1 MGSRVQKRLDDG
13 PDELATFTSMYTEE
27 MKGGGCCHCSIGVNS
42 LFCDIYVREK
52 NVKVNKEHNDFFG
65 FFFMIADDR
74 FECVFLFRRTHTPD
88 PLFIS
93 HSITFSI

>member
-1 MGSRVQKRLDDG
+1 VQKRLDDG

-74 FECVFLFRRTHTPD
+74 SSVFLFRRTHAGSAFYFTLD
-88 PLFIS
+88 NIFNLK
-93 HSITFSI
+93 